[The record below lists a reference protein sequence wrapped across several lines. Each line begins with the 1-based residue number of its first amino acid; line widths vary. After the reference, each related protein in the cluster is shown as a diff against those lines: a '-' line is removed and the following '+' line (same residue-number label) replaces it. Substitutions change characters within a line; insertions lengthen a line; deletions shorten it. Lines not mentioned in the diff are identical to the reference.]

1 MSFGSHGVFLIL
13 PASACKNSCQSAS
26 LSLCSKV
33 LAAQPR
39 EVESGEFKLIEILE
53 TVGPI
58 FIIIFLGLGLL
69 KIGLLPQHLHR
80 PVNQLAYYV
89 AIPAMIF
96 HKIAIADFDTFFQWP
111 LMASILVTPLLVL
124 FISYPI
130 GRLMKAER
138 SEGTFVHSTFQGN
151 IGFVGLAVAYY
162 ALGDNGLI
170 SASIL
175 TGFLIVGHNII
186 GVAVLTASSA
196 KWSGTEKVPLNFGKM
211 AHEVLVHPLII
222 SSTAGIMASIFHLHL
237 PGVIDKSLDLLGGMA
252 LPLGLL
258 LIGASLSLKS
268 LKGRMKYVTVSAL
281 IKNMAMPAVGLI
293 LFKIAGLEA
302 GVFLPG
308 LIILGSP
315 TATMVF
321 IMAREMKGDPELASA
336 CVSFST
342 LVCALTYSIWL
353 HFMV

>member
-1 MSFGSHGVFLIL
+1 M
-13 PASACKNSCQSAS
+13 
-26 LSLCSKV
+26 
-33 LAAQPR
+33 
-39 EVESGEFKLIEILE
+39 IEILE

-58 FIIIFLGLGLL
+58 FIIIFLGLGLM
-69 KIGLLPQHLHR
+69 KIGLLPQQLHR

-96 HKIAIADFDTFFQWP
+96 HKIAMADFDAFFEP
-111 LMASILVTPLLVL
+111 YLVLSILVTPLLML
-124 FISYPI
+124 FISYPVSRFLHA
-130 GRLMKAER
+130 GKD
-138 SEGTFVHSTFQGN
+138 EGTFVHSTFQGN

-162 ALGDNGLI
+162 ALGDNGLT

-175 TGFLIVGHNII
+175 TGFLICGHNII
-186 GVAVLTASSA
+186 GVVVLTANNA
-196 KWSGTEKVPLNFGKM
+196 RWSESGMVPFKFGKV
-211 AHEVLVHPLII
+211 AHDVLVHPMILA
-222 SSTAGIMASIFHLHL
+222 SSAGIIASVFHLHI

-268 LKGRMKYVTVSAL
+268 LKGRVKYVTVSAL
-281 IKNMAMPAVGLI
+281 IKNLTMPAVGLV
-293 LFKIAGLEA
+293 LFKAAGLSPD
-302 GVFLPG
+302 VYLPG

-336 CVSFST
+336 FVSFST
-342 LVCALTYSIWL
+342 LVCALTYSFWL
-353 HFMV
+353 HFML